1 MSSISLIIYIV
12 LAVCLLPYVFTYIA
26 KLGGGFELKDN
37 QNPRAFLAKTTGF
50 AARAHA
56 AQQNSFESL
65 PFFLAAVLLALYML
79 VPDPLIIR
87 LCVVY
92 LILRILYGLAYLLN
106 WATFRS
112 IIWFLSLL
120 CPALLMLFA
129 ARL

>member
-1 MSSISLIIYIV
+1 MSSISLIIYLV
-12 LAVCLLPYVFTYIA
+12 LATCLLPYVFTYIA

-56 AQQNSFESL
+56 AHQNSFENL
-65 PFFLAAVLLALYML
+65 PFFLASILIALYML

-87 LCVVY
+87 LGAAY
-92 LILRILYGLAYLLN
+92 LVLRVLYGAAYLLN
-106 WATFRS
+106 WSTLRS
-112 IIWFLSLL
+112 ILWFLSLL